1 MVAHLVRLKLTL
13 LRNGLKRSP
22 WQVVGLVIGLLYG
35 LFVTVIAVA
44 GVVAVSVVSP
54 DLLPTVVVIAGSA
67 VMLGWWVV
75 PLVAFGVDSTVDPAR
90 FTTFAIPHRQLV
102 AGLAIG
108 GLIGVP
114 GAMTTLA
121 SLGTVAAWWRDP
133 AALVAAIPAAALFL
147 VTAVVGSRATTTLV
161 APLVARRRVREVLA
175 IVALLPIFL
184 IGPILSSLDGAFE
197 GARFDG
203 LVDGLAWSPLGATW
217 GVPAAVVDGQ
227 WLVALGRL
235 AVAVVTLLVLAV
247 AWDRS
252 LAHSL
257 VNPIQE
263 RAGGKGR
270 DLGWFTRLPAT
281 PVGAVMARCLTYW
294 VRDPRYAASLI
305 FIPIVPI
312 FLWFASPGGEL
323 LLILGPVAAYF
334 MGWGISADVAYDGSA
349 FWTHVAA
356 PLRGSV
362 DRLGRVLSAAVLGV
376 PLVLVCVVVPALL
389 VGRADALPALLGVSF
404 GVLLTAWGASSIASA
419 LVVYPVQ
426 KAGENPFQ
434 TKSNGGTTAVVSQ
447 FAGSLA
453 VAAASLPEGVLALIA
468 VRQGIAWLGV
478 VTLVVGLVL
487 GAVALVVGVRV
498 GGRILER
505 RQTEL
510 LKQLVA
516 FA

>member
-13 LRNGLKRSP
+13 LRNGLKRSV
-22 WQVVGLVIGLLYG
+22 WQVVGLVLGLLYG

-44 GVVAVSVVSP
+44 GVVTVSVASP

-90 FTTFAIPHRQLV
+90 FAMFAVPRRQLV
-102 AGLAIG
+102 TGLAIG

-114 GAMTTLA
+114 GVMTTLV

-133 AALVAAIPAAALFL
+133 AALVAAIPAALLFL

-175 IVALLPIFL
+175 VVALLPIFL
-184 IGPILSSLDGAFE
+184 IGPILSSLDGAFD
-197 GARFDG
+197 GVRFEG
-203 LVDGLAWSPLGATW
+203 LVEGLAWSPLGATW
-217 GVPAAVVDGQ
+217 GVPAAVVEGR

-235 AVAVVTLLVLAV
+235 AVAVATLLVLAV

-281 PVGAVMARCLTYW
+281 PLGAVTARCLTYW
-294 VRDPRYAASLI
+294 IRDPRYAASLV
-305 FIPIVPI
+305 FIPIVPV
-312 FLWFASPGGEL
+312 FLYFASPGGDL

-362 DRLGRVLSAAVLGV
+362 DRLGRVLSAALLGV

-389 VGRADALPALLGVSF
+389 VGRVDALPALLGVSF

-453 VAAASLPEGVLALIA
+453 VAAASLPEGVLAIVA
-468 VRQGIAWLGV
+468 VRQGLTWLGV
-478 VTLVVGLVL
+478 VTLVVGLAL
-487 GAVALVVGVRV
+487 GSVALVVGVRV

-505 RQTEL
+505 RQTDL
-510 LKQLVA
+510 LRQLVA

>member
-13 LRNGLKRSP
+13 LRNGLKRSV
-22 WQVVGLVIGLLYG
+22 WQVVGLVLGLLYG

-44 GVVAVSVVSP
+44 GVVTVSIVSP
-54 DLLPTVVVIAGSA
+54 DLLPTVVVLAGSA

-90 FTTFAIPHRQLV
+90 FATFPIPRRQLV
-102 AGLAIG
+102 TGLALG

-133 AALVAAIPAAALFL
+133 AALVAAVPAALLFL
-147 VTAVVGSRATTTLV
+147 ATAVVGSRATTTLV

-184 IGPILSSLDGAFE
+184 IGPIVSSLDGAFD
-197 GARFDG
+197 GADLDG
-203 LVDGLAWSPLGATW
+203 LVNGLAWSPLGAAW
-217 GVPAAVVDGQ
+217 GVPAAVVEGQ

-235 AVAVVTLLVLAV
+235 AVAAVTLLVLAV

-263 RAGGKGR
+263 RVGGKGR

-281 PVGAVMARCLTYW
+281 PLGAVTARCLTYW
-294 VRDPRYAASLI
+294 VRDPRYAASLV

-312 FLWFASPGGEL
+312 FLWFSSPGGEL

-362 DRLGRVLSAAVLGV
+362 DRLGRVLSAALLGV
-376 PLVLVCVVVPALL
+376 PLVLVCVVAPALV

-453 VAAASLPEGVLALIA
+453 VAAAALPEGVLAFVA
-468 VRQGIAWLGV
+468 VRQQLAWLGI

-487 GAVALVVGVRV
+487 GTVALVVGVRV

-505 RQTEL
+505 RQTDL

>member
-13 LRNGLKRSP
+13 LRNGLKRSV
-22 WQVVGLVIGLLYG
+22 WQVIGLVVGLLYG

-44 GVVAVSVVSP
+44 GIVTVSVASP
-54 DLLPTVVVIAGSA
+54 DMLPTVVVLAGSA

-90 FTTFAIPHRQLV
+90 FVTFAIPRRQLV

-114 GAMTTLA
+114 GVMTTLV
-121 SLGTVAAWWRDP
+121 SLGTVGAWWRDP
-133 AALVAAIPAAALFL
+133 AALVAAIPAALLFL
-147 VTAVVGSRATTTLV
+147 ATAVIGSRATTTLV

-184 IGPILSSLDGAFE
+184 IGPILSSLGGAFDGAQL
-197 GARFDG
+197 DG
-203 LVDGLAWSPLGATW
+203 LVNGLAWSPLGATW
-217 GVPAAVVDGQ
+217 GVPAAVVDGD

-263 RAGGKGR
+263 RVGGKGR

-281 PVGAVMARCLTYW
+281 PLGAVTARCLTYW
-294 VRDPRYAASLI
+294 VRDPRYAASLV

-312 FLWFASPGGEL
+312 FLWFSSPGGEL

-362 DRLGRVLSAAVLGV
+362 DRLGRVLSAALLGV
-376 PLVLVCVVVPALL
+376 PLVLVCVVAPALV

-468 VRQGIAWLGV
+468 VRQGIAWLGW
-478 VTLVVGLVL
+478 VTLVVGLAL
-487 GAVALVVGVRV
+487 GTVALVVGVRV

-505 RQTEL
+505 RQTDL

>member
-13 LRNGLKRSP
+13 LRNGLKRSV

-44 GVVAVSVVSP
+44 GVVGVSIAEP
-54 DLLPTVVVIAGSA
+54 DALATVVVLGGSA
-67 VMLGWWVV
+67 VMLGWWIV
-75 PLVAFGVDSTVDPAR
+75 PLVAFGVDTTVDPAR
-90 FTTFAIPHRQLV
+90 FATFPIPRRQLV
-102 AGLAIG
+102 TGLAIG
-108 GLIGVP
+108 GLLGVP
-114 GAMTTLA
+114 GAMTTLVA
-121 SLGTVAAWWRDP
+121 LGATGAWWRDP
-133 AALVAAIPAAALFL
+133 ASLVAAVPAGVLFL
-147 VTAVVGSRATTTLV
+147 ATAVVGSRATTTLV
-161 APLVARRRVREVLA
+161 APLVARRRFREVLT
-175 IVALLPIFL
+175 IIALIPIFL
-184 IGPILSSLDGAFE
+184 IGPILSSLDDVFSGASL
-197 GARFDG
+197 DG
-203 LVDGLAWSPLGATW
+203 LVNGLAWSPLGAAW
-217 GVPAAVVDGQ
+217 GVPAAVADGE

-247 AWDRS
+247 VWDRS

-257 VNPIQE
+257 VNPVQE
-263 RAGGKGR
+263 RAGGTGR
-270 DLGWFTRLPAT
+270 DLGWFSRLPAT
-281 PVGAVMARCLTYW
+281 PVGAVTARCLTYW
-294 VRDPRYAASLI
+294 VRDPRYAASLV
-305 FIPIVPI
+305 FLPITPI
-312 FLWFASPGGEL
+312 FLYFVAPGGEL
-323 LLILGPVAAYF
+323 ILLVGPVAAYF

-356 PLRGSV
+356 PIRGYV
-362 DRLGRVLSAAVLGV
+362 DRLGRVLSAALLGV
-376 PLVLVCVVVPALL
+376 PVVLVSVVAPALL

-447 FAGSLA
+447 LGGSLV
-453 VAAASLPEGVLALIA
+453 VAAASLPEAVLAFIA

-478 VTLVVGLVL
+478 VTLVVGLAL
-487 GAVALVVGVRV
+487 GAVALVLGIRL

-505 RQTEL
+505 RQTDL
-510 LKQLVA
+510 LRQLVA

>member
-1 MVAHLVRLKLTL
+1 VVAHLVRLKLTL
-13 LRNGLKRSP
+13 LRNGLKRSV

-35 LFVTVIAVA
+35 LFVAVLAVA
-44 GVVAVSVVSP
+44 GVVTLSVARP
-54 DLLPTVVVIAGSA
+54 DLLPTVVVLAGSA

-75 PLVAFGVDSTVDPAR
+75 PLLAFGVDSTVDPGR
-90 FTTFAIPHRQLV
+90 FTTFPIPRRQLV
-102 AGLAIG
+102 VGLAVG
-108 GLIGVP
+108 GLVGIPGV
-114 GAMTTLA
+114 MTSLV

-133 AALVAAIPAAALFL
+133 AALVAAIPAAVLFL
-147 VTAVVGSRATTTLV
+147 LTAVVGSRATTTLV
-161 APLVARRRVREVLA
+161 APLVARRRVRELLA
-175 IVALLPIFL
+175 ILALVPIFL
-184 IGPILSSLDGAFE
+184 IGPILSSLEGAFE

-203 LVDGLAWSPLGATW
+203 LVAALAWSPLGATW
-217 GVPAAVVDGQ
+217 GVPVAVADGE

-235 AVAVVTLLVLAV
+235 AVAALTLLVLAV
-247 AWDRS
+247 VWDRS

-263 RAGGKGR
+263 RAGGTGR
-270 DLGWFTRLPAT
+270 DLGWFGRLPAT
-281 PVGAVMARCLTYW
+281 PLGAVTARCLTYW
-294 VRDPRYAASLI
+294 VRDPRYAASLV
-305 FIPIVPI
+305 FLPVVPI
-312 FLWFASPGGEL
+312 FLWFVSPGGDL
-323 LLILGPVAAYF
+323 LLVLGPVAAYF
-334 MGWGISADVAYDGSA
+334 MGWGISADVAYDGSS

-362 DRLGRVLSAAVLGV
+362 DRLGRVLSAALLGV
-376 PLVLVCVVVPALL
+376 PVVLACAVVPALAL
-389 VGRADALPALLGVSF
+389 GRPQDVPALVGVSF
-404 GVLLTAWGASSIASA
+404 GVLLTSWGASSIASA

-447 FAGSLA
+447 LGGSLVVA
-453 VAAASLPEGVLALIA
+453 VACLPEAVLAFVA

-478 VTLVVGLVL
+478 LTLVVGLVL

-498 GGRILER
+498 GGRVLER

-510 LKQLVA
+510 LRQLVS

>member
-13 LRNGLKRSP
+13 LRNGLKRSV
-22 WQVVGLVIGLLYG
+22 WQVVGLALGLLYG

-44 GVVAVSVVSP
+44 GVVTVSVASP
-54 DLLPTVVVIAGSA
+54 DLLPTVVVLAGSA

-90 FTTFAIPHRQLV
+90 FVTFAIPRRQLV

-114 GAMTTLA
+114 GAMTTLV

-133 AALVAAIPAAALFL
+133 AALVAAIPAAVLFL

-175 IVALLPIFL
+175 IIAILPIFL
-184 IGPILSSLDGAFE
+184 IGPILSSLDGAFD
-197 GARFDG
+197 GAQLDG
-203 LVDGLAWSPLGATW
+203 LVNGLAWSPLGATW
-217 GVPAAVVDGQ
+217 GVPAAVVDGD

-263 RAGGKGR
+263 RVGGKGR

-281 PVGAVMARCLTYW
+281 PLGAVTARCLTYW
-294 VRDPRYAASLI
+294 VRDPRYAASLV

-312 FLWFASPGGEL
+312 FLWFSSPGGEL

-362 DRLGRVLSAAVLGV
+362 DRLGRVLSAALLGV
-376 PLVLVCVVVPALL
+376 PLVLVCVVAPALV

-447 FAGSLA
+447 FVGSLA

-487 GAVALVVGVRV
+487 GTVALVVGVRV

-505 RQTEL
+505 RQTDL